1 MCISTA
7 PAELFGTKIGFVA
20 DYTTK
25 LHHLFYAN
33 SVQNLSNGPN
43 AMILPIPGVI
53 QKIHDTTDFGNFM
66 EDISHAFAPPMMRSG
81 KLGASVAK
89 GITIEEVGA
98 YTVLRCPVINAF
110 AIEAALKQVPE
121 NKRPAIS
128 SALITWYRDFYGAQT
143 HLAIC
148 CFDSK
153 QMIKAQPIWIE
164 YQPNDFAI
172 GFYPGADSHDGTPP
186 KIGKLIDRD
195 QQLFFGAVLNDQP
208 GNVQFSQSVPFPIK
222 NANWLNVGNVQ
233 GLGQNGDWYINVR
246 EFEEFGLIPG
256 YTQDKPDYRINASI
270 NTKARALCFAYEL
283 QK

>member
-7 PAELFGTKIGFVA
+7 FADLSSTKIGFVA

-33 SVQNLSNGPN
+33 NVQNLSNGPN

-53 QKIHDTTDFGNFM
+53 QKIHDTTPFNNFM
-66 EDISHAFAPPMMRSG
+66 EDISRRFAPPIFRSS

-98 YTVLRCPVINAF
+98 YTVLRCPLINAK
-110 AIEAALKQVPE
+110 AILQALQLVPK
-121 NKRPAIS
+121 NKRPALSSELIS
-128 SALITWYRDFYGAQT
+128 WYRDFYGKQT
-143 HLAIC
+143 NLAIC

-186 KIGKLIDRD
+186 KIGSTVDRD

-208 GNVQFSQSVPFPIK
+208 GNVHFSQSVPFPIK
-222 NANWLNVGNVQ
+222 NAHWTKFNHVFDSDGT
-233 GLGQNGDWYINVR
+233 GENGDWYTRIGNNKPGEVR
-246 EFEEFGLIPG
+246 LSLMIEPKITGFI
-256 YTQDKPDYRINASI
+256 
-270 NTKARALCFAYEL
+270 
-283 QK
+283 